1 MNPIEPRTSLP
12 AILARLLLPVVVATS
27 GCATVTTIQRADAET
42 VKVFSGT
49 RQDLR
54 AIGGET
60 AENRRYRAPP
70 PPWPLLDLP
79 FSFALD
85 ILMLPLTIPAGISFN
100 LSR

>member
-1 MNPIEPRTSLP
+1 MATARRRLHAMFLLT
-12 AILARLLLPVVVATS
+12 AIVASS
-27 GCATVTTIQRADAET
+27 GCATVTTIQRADEDT

-60 AENRRYRAPP
+60 AENQRFRAPP
-70 PPWPLLDLP
+70 PPYPLLDLP

-85 ILMLPLTIPAGISFN
+85 VVMLPLTLPAALPLTFP
-100 LSR
+100 R